1 MDRILIRGGN
11 RLSGRLPISGAK
23 NAALTLMPCALLT
36 DEPLVLRNLPRLADV
51 DGFGHLLNQLGA
63 STRVEGA
70 RPGEFGRVMT
80 IRAGALTSTEAPYDI
95 VRKMRA
101 SILVLGPILARA
113 GEARVSLPGGCA
125 IGNRPIDLHL
135 KALEALGADLEMAA
149 GYVRASAPASN
160 GWRRLAGG
168 RFAFP
173 VVSVGATENALMAA
187 VTARGPSRLDNA
199 AREPE
204 IVDLCRCLVAMGASI
219 EGIGTETLEIEGR
232 DRLHGAT
239 YAVMPDRIEAGS
251 YACAAAITGGSLDLA
266 GADAADMEATLGALR
281 EAGVRVEAYAG
292 GVKVSADGPLRPLT
306 LSTAPFPGFAT
317 DMQAQF
323 MAMLALADGASVL
336 TETIFENRYM
346 HVPELARM
354 GADIHVSGRTAVV
367 RGVAGLTGAPVMA
380 TDLRASMSLILA
392 GLAAQGET
400 QVSRVYHLDRGYE
413 RLEEKLSA
421 VGADIERVGDG

>member
-11 RLSGRLPISGAK
+11 RLTGRVAISGAK
-23 NAALTLMPCALLT
+23 NSALTLMPCALLT
-36 DEPLVLRNLPRLADV
+36 DEPVTLRNLPRLADV

-63 STRVEGA
+63 STAIEGT
-70 RPGEFGRVMT
+70 RPEEFGRVMT
-80 IRAGALTSTEAPYDI
+80 IRAGRLTSTEAPYDI

-135 KALEALGADLEMAA
+135 KALEALGAELEMTA
-149 GYVRASAPASN
+149 GYVRATAP
-160 GWRRLAGG
+160 GGRLAGG
-168 RFAFP
+168 IYRFP

-187 VTARGPSRLDNA
+187 VTARGPSRLENA

-204 IVDLCRCLVAMGASI
+204 IIDLCRLLVAMGASI
-219 EGIGTETLEIEGR
+219 EGIGSETLEIEGCE
-232 DRLHGAT
+232 RLHGAT

-251 YACAAAITGGSLDLA
+251 YACAAAITGGELDLI
-266 GADAADMEATLGALR
+266 GADAEAMGATLSALAD
-281 EAGVRVEAYAG
+281 AGVLVELRKG
-292 GVKVSADGPLRPLT
+292 SVWVSAPDPLRPLT
-306 LSTAPFPGFAT
+306 LTTAPFPGFAT

-323 MAMLALADGASVL
+323 MAMLTRADGASVL

-354 GADIHVSGRTAVV
+354 GADIQVRGRTAVV
-367 RGVAGLTGAPVMA
+367 RGVERLAGAPVMA
-380 TDLRASMSLILA
+380 TDLRASMSLIIA
-392 GLAAQGET
+392 GLAAEGET
-400 QVSRVYHLDRGYE
+400 SVARVYHLDRGYE

-421 VGADIERVGDG
+421 VGADIERVSDG

>member
-11 RLSGRLPISGAK
+11 RLSGKLPISGAK

-36 DEPLVLRNLPRLADV
+36 DEPVTLRNLPRLADV
-51 DGFGHLLNQLGA
+51 DSFGHLLNQLGA
-63 STRVEGA
+63 STQIEGS
-70 RPGEFGRVMT
+70 RPEDFGRVMT
-80 IRAGALTSTEAPYDI
+80 IRAGKLTSTEAPYDI

-101 SILVLGPILARA
+101 SILVLGPLIGRA
-113 GEARVSLPGGCA
+113 GEATVSLPGGCA

-135 KALEALGADLEMAA
+135 KALEAIGAHLEMAA
-149 GYVRASAPASN
+149 GYVKATAP
-160 GWRRLAGG
+160 GG
-168 RFAFP
+168 RLSGGKYTFP
-173 VVSVGATENALMAA
+173 IVSVGATENVIMAA
-187 VTARGPSRLDNA
+187 VTAKGGSIIENA

-204 IVDLCRCLVAMGASI
+204 IVDLCNLLVAMGASI
-219 EGIGTETLEIEGR
+219 SGIGTETLEIEGR

-239 YAVMPDRIEAGS
+239 YRVMPDRIEAGS
-251 YACAAAITGGSLDLA
+251 YACAAAITGGALELVGVGMHDMRA
-266 GADAADMEATLGALR
+266 TVAALV
-281 EAGVRVEAYAG
+281 EAGVTVEERGNNLYVEASNG
-292 GVKVSADGPLRPLT
+292 LGPLT

-323 MAMLALADGASVL
+323 MAMLTQADGASVL

-354 GADIHVSGRTAVV
+354 GADIQVRGRTAVV
-367 RGVAGLTGAPVMA
+367 RGVSPLVGAPVMA

-392 GLAAQGET
+392 GLVASGET
-400 QVSRVYHLDRGYE
+400 QVQRVYHLDRGYE
-413 RLEEKLSA
+413 RLEEKLQA